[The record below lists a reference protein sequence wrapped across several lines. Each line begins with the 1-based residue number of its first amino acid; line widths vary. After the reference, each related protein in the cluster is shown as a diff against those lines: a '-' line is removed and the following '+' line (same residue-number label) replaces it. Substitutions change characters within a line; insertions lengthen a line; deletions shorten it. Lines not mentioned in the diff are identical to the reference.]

1 MYLHEYQSKRLFERY
16 NIPLLP
22 GRVASTAEEVA
33 VIAADFGVPV
43 VINAQTLSNKRVFRR
58 AETPEAAR
66 TTAQEILD
74 MTLAGVR
81 VRLLLVE
88 PAVDVE
94 SEIFLGIFGNR
105 GIGIFMIASTE
116 AGKDLNEIERA
127 TPESIYREPIDP
139 FLGVLGF
146 QARNLAS
153 SVNLPRE
160 TWGVFTEIATNLY
173 RCAQECD
180 AVRIEINPLGLM
192 TDGQLMA
199 LGGRLVLDDNA
210 LFRQPE
216 LAALRD
222 VQAENE
228 TAVQARA
235 ADIRYI
241 RLSGK
246 TGCIFSG
253 AGLGMATMD
262 LLAKYGA
269 PAASF
274 VDLGSEIYRDK
285 VVGALELIMP
295 DAETILFNIFA
306 EKSSCPEIAQELI
319 AALEETK
326 PHVPVMIRLTG
337 HDAQAGESL
346 MHAANLPHL
355 GTARTTT
362 EAVQWVASAV
372 AGA

>member
-16 NIPLLP
+16 SIPVLP
-22 GRVASTAEEVA
+22 GRIASTAEEA
-33 VIAADFGVPV
+33 AEIASEFGVPV
-43 VINAQTLSNKRVFRR
+43 IINAQTLGNQRVFRR
-58 AETPEAAR
+58 AETPEEAR

-88 PAVDVE
+88 PAVDIE
-94 SEIFLGIFGNR
+94 NEIFLGIFGNR
-105 GIGIFMIASTE
+105 GSGIFMYASTE

-127 TPESIYREPIDP
+127 TPESIYRESIDP

-192 TDGQLMA
+192 RDGQLMA

-285 VVGALELIMP
+285 VVGALRLIMP
-295 DAETILFNIFA
+295 DAEMILFNIFA
-306 EKSSCPEIAQELI
+306 EKASCPEIAQELL
-319 AALEETK
+319 AAIEETK
-326 PHVPVMIRLTG
+326 PNVPTMIRLAG
-337 HDAQAGESL
+337 HDAQAGENL
-346 MHAANLPHL
+346 MHAASLPNL
-355 GTARTTT
+355 GIARTTT
-362 EAVQWVASAV
+362 EAVQWIASA
-372 AGA
+372 ATEA

>member
-16 NIPLLP
+16 SIPVVP
-22 GRVASTAEEVA
+22 GRVASTAKEAAE
-33 VIAADFGVPV
+33 IASEFGVPV
-43 VINAQTLSNKRVFRR
+43 IINAQTLGNQRVLRR
-58 AETPEAAR
+58 AETPEEAR

-88 PAVDVE
+88 PAVDIE

-105 GIGIFMIASTE
+105 GSGIFIYASTE

-127 TPESIYREPIDP
+127 VPESIYRESIDP

-192 TDGQLMA
+192 RDGQLMA

-210 LFRQPE
+210 LFRQSE

-228 TAVQARA
+228 TAVQART

-306 EKSSCPEIAQELI
+306 EKASCPEIAQELI
-319 AALEETK
+319 AAIEETK
-326 PHVPVMIRLTG
+326 PNVPIMIRLAG
-337 HDAQAGESL
+337 HDAQASENL
-346 MHAANLPHL
+346 MHAANLPNL

-362 EAVQWVASAV
+362 EAVQWVTSATTE
-372 AGA
+372 A